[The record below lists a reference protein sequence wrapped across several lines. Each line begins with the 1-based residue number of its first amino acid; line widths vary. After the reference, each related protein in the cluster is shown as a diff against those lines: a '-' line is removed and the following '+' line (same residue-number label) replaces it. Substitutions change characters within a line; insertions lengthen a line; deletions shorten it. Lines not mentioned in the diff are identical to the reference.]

1 MIIPKY
7 MRQFPNSLSLLK
19 GSLSSKSY
27 TCHYATSG
35 SKYLII
41 MFDILMLLEHI
52 LVLSNIYMRSQ
63 MKNCS
68 RKPVVYSLIMT

>member
-52 LVLSNIYMRSQ
+52 IYMRSQ

>member
-1 MIIPKY
+1 MVMNIYLHMIIPKY
-7 MRQFPNSLSLLK
+7 MKQFPNSLSLLK

-41 MFDILMLLEHI
+41 MFDILMLLKHL
-52 LVLSNIYMRSQ
+52 LVLSNIYEIANE
-63 MKNCS
+63 K
-68 RKPVVYSLIMT
+68 L

>member
-1 MIIPKY
+1 MK
-7 MRQFPNSLSLLK
+7 QFPNSLSLLK

-27 TCHYATSG
+27 ACHYATSG

-41 MFDILMLLEHI
+41 MFDILMLLKHI

-68 RKPVVYSLIMT
+68 RISVAYSLIMT

>member
-1 MIIPKY
+1 MK
-7 MRQFPNSLSLLK
+7 QFPNSLSLLK

-41 MFDILMLLEHI
+41 MFDILMLLKHI

-68 RKPVVYSLIMT
+68 RISVAYSLIMT

>member
-1 MIIPKY
+1 MK
-7 MRQFPNSLSLLK
+7 QFPNSLSLLK

-41 MFDILMLLEHI
+41 MFDILMLLKHI
-52 LVLSNIYMRSQ
+52 LVLSNIYIYIYMRSQ
-63 MKNCS
+63 MKSCS
-68 RKPVVYSLIMT
+68 RISVAYSLIMT

>member
-1 MIIPKY
+1 MK
-7 MRQFPNSLSLLK
+7 QFPNSLSLLK

-41 MFDILMLLEHI
+41 MFDILMLLKHI

-63 MKNCS
+63 MKSCS
-68 RKPVVYSLIMT
+68 RISVAYSLIMT